1 MKSEHDNAS
10 DRMAQD
16 AYAHGGEPGVGVRL
30 RKAREAAGLSIED
43 VSERLKMPTR
53 VVQALEAEEWNR
65 LGAPVFV
72 RGQLRS
78 YSRLLG
84 LVTSTTIAAS
94 GIAPIEPTPIVARSY
109 TPRTK
114 RLVEQGTRRL
124 VYIVLTAAIV
134 VPVWLATKPHLMGRN
149 DDVATVQSLDAP
161 ASNTATA
168 AVDAPGQNDAPVA
181 QEPTVVASMTPTLS
195 PRQVASADALV
206 LRMTGDSWVQVTAP
220 DGRTLEKGLLA
231 AGQVR
236 TFKSGEVGRITLG
249 NASAVVVQR
258 GDRALDT
265 APFRRANVA
274 RFTVSSDGSLAPVRD

>member
-1 MKSEHDNAS
+1 
-10 DRMAQD
+10 MAQD
-16 AYAHGGEPGVGVRL
+16 AYAHGGEPGVGARL

-53 VVQALEAEEWNR
+53 VVQALEAEEWSR

-149 DDVATVQSLDAP
+149 DVATVQSLDAP
-161 ASNTATA
+161 ASNTATV

-195 PRQVASADALV
+195 PRQAATADALV

-220 DGRTLEKGLLA
+220 DGRTLEKGLLS